1 MKKLIKVLS
10 VSILSCMMAL
20 CLVVP
25 VSADENK
32 NNDQS
37 LYKIEQIGNIFYIE
51 DHNEK
56 YTIEFFEQKSLVKI
70 NDKHYSMDQYT
81 NAVNTQILEG
91 EVHSLIFYLDKLVY

>member
-37 LYKIEQIGNIFYIE
+37 LYKIEQIGNIF
-51 DHNEK
+51 
-56 YTIEFFEQKSLVKI
+56 FL
-70 NDKHYSMDQYT
+70 
-81 NAVNTQILEG
+81 
-91 EVHSLIFYLDKLVY
+91 